1 MMVCVPGERKAN
13 GQAGTIPVAVNVT
26 VQSVVAPSVKVMV
39 PEGAVAPLMVLI
51 VAVKVTDW
59 FTNEVVGDDVRTMEV
74 ALVPT
79 LCTSP
84 VGAEALPVKFESAL
98 V

>member
-1 MMVCVPGERKAN
+1 MECDPGERNAY
-13 GQAGTIPVAVNVT
+13 GQAGTIPAAVNVA

-39 PEGAVAPLMVLI
+39 PEGAVAPLLVLI
-51 VAVKVTDW
+51 VAVKVTDSS
-59 FTNEVVGDDVRTMEV
+59 TNEVVGDDVRAMEV

-79 LCTSP
+79 PWTSP